1 MVVFGFWEVGVGGS
15 CRWLCGRISLTHFCY
30 LRWFRHHFSTSS
42 VHLTMT
48 QGAPYWDFGTSSVS
62 SAPKLESTKNN
73 HRHNSTWESGHT
85 YIQLIHSMTVNNKT
99 GRLTLRKTGSP
110 KSLKLGDVAVRW
122 MGCWTISMA
131 THSTICAGV
140 TKNIFTTHTYMIL
153 RHIFSHNRF
162 FLSSVINTDY
172 RSSLHSSKWFFVASI
187 SRFRNQERW
196 VKRKIYFSGRG
207 VD

>member
-1 MVVFGFWEVGVGGS
+1 MGVRTHLYTTDPIIDITVHRCQATLIYNWS
-15 CRWLCGRISLTHFCY
+15 IQWLH
-30 LRWFRHHFSTSS
+30 
-42 VHLTMT
+42 
-48 QGAPYWDFGTSSVS
+48 
-62 SAPKLESTKNN
+62 
-73 HRHNSTWESGHT
+73 
-85 YIQLIHSMTVNNKT
+85 NNKT

-122 MGCWTISMA
+122 MGCWTVSMA
-131 THSTICAGV
+131 THSTICAGE

>member
-15 CRWLCGRISLTHFCY
+15 CRWLWWRISLTHFCY

-73 HRHNSTWESGHT
+73 HRGSQDTLKYNWL
-85 YIQLIHSMTVNNKT
+85 IQWLHNNKT

-153 RHIFSHNRF
+153 CHIFSHNRF

-187 SRFRNQERW
+187 SRFINQERW